1 MDGVGVGL
9 APFVVSLMFM
19 ICMHTYFHNIYALQS
34 HSTPSSSMNSTSTR
48 KLKVGVP
55 WKTGFREFVSVK
67 KNGTNYIFGGF
78 CVKVFEAAIQTLN
91 YSVHYIPLKY
101 EVGETIRWSYDSI
114 IHEIMLKV

>member
-1 MDGVGVGL
+1 M
-9 APFVVSLMFM
+9 
-19 ICMHTYFHNIYALQS
+19 
-34 HSTPSSSMNSTSTR
+34 TSFT
-48 KLKVGVP
+48 
-55 WKTGFREFVSVK
+55 EFISVEG
-67 KNGTNYIFGGF
+67 NGTNFTVGGF